1 VNQTESL
8 IRIDVEEELQ
18 RIIAQLDRL
27 QDQVAAPNLLKNALN
42 ATARK
47 VRKQIVKDAKGQYAI
62 KDTGILKD
70 EKQGAPKVLT
80 ATAASMSAA
89 VRSRGPMQDIMA
101 FMTRPNQ
108 GTGAAAA
115 QVLASGGMKPLEK
128 GNLKAF
134 VTTFASG
141 HTAIVQRDP
150 PKQYGSGRSARA
162 GRYGANADMTRI
174 KKLLSPAVPFM
185 LGNETVRGQAEAL
198 AYETLQ
204 AEIDKRIAKVLG
216 KA

>member
-1 VNQTESL
+1 MNQTESL

-80 ATAASMSAA
+80 ATVASMSAA

-115 QVLASGGMKPLEK
+115 QVLASGGMKPLE
-128 GNLKAF
+128 
-134 VTTFASG
+134 
-141 HTAIVQRDP
+141 
-150 PKQYGSGRSARA
+150 
-162 GRYGANADMTRI
+162 
-174 KKLLSPAVPFM
+174 
-185 LGNETVRGQAEAL
+185 
-198 AYETLQ
+198 
-204 AEIDKRIAKVLG
+204 
-216 KA
+216 

>member
-1 VNQTESL
+1 MNQTESL

-115 QVLASGGMKPLEK
+115 KVLASGGMKPLEK

-150 PKQYGSGRSARA
+150 PKQCGSGSSARA
-162 GRYGANADMTRI
+162 GRYGANSYMTRI

-185 LGNETVRGQAEAL
+185 LGNETVRSQAEAL

>member
-1 VNQTESL
+1 MNESM
-8 IRIDVEEELQ
+8 IQIDVEGELQ
-18 RIIAQLDRL
+18 KIIQQLDRL
-27 QDQVAAPNLLKNALN
+27 PDQIAAPNILKNAVN

-47 VRKQIVKDAKGQYAI
+47 VRKQLVKDAKGEYAI
-62 KDTGILKD
+62 KDTKGMKD
-70 EKQGAPKVLT
+70 ESKGAPKVLT
-80 ATAASMSAA
+80 ASAANMTAA

-115 QVLASGGMKPLEK
+115 QIMASGSMKPLEM
-128 GNLKAF
+128 GGLKAF
-134 VTTFASG
+134 VTKFASG
-141 HTAIVQRDP
+141 HVAIAQR
-150 PKQYGSGRSARA
+150 K
-162 GRYGANADMTRI
+162 GADRLPV
-174 KKLLSPAVPFM
+174 KKLLSPAVPVM
-185 LGNETVRGQAEAL
+185 LGNERVRGQAEEL

>member
-1 VNQTESL
+1 MNGTEAI
-8 IRIDVEEELQ
+8 IRIDVEGELQ
-18 RIIAQLDRL
+18 KILQQLNSL
-27 QDQVAAPNLLKNALN
+27 PDQIAAPNILKNALN

-101 FMTRPNQ
+101 FMTRPNTK
-108 GTGAAAA
+108 TGAAAA
-115 QVLASGGMKPLEK
+115 KVLASGGMKPLEM
-128 GNLKAF
+128 GDLKAF
-134 VTTFASG
+134 VTKFASG
-141 HTAIVQRDP
+141 HVAIVQR
-150 PKQYGSGRSARA
+150 K
-162 GRYGANADMTRI
+162 GAERLPV
-174 KKLLSPAVPFM
+174 KKLLSPAVPLM
-185 LGNETVRGQAEAL
+185 LGNETVRNQAEVL
-198 AYETLQ
+198 AYEILQ
-204 AEIDKRIAKVLG
+204 GEIDKRIQKVLG

>member
-1 VNQTESL
+1 MNQTESL

-47 VRKQIVKDAKGQYAI
+47 VRKQTI

>member
-1 VNQTESL
+1 MNQTESL

-47 VRKQIVKDAKGQYAI
+47 VRKQIVKDAKGQYSI
-62 KDTGILKD
+62 KNTGILKD

-108 GTGAAAA
+108 GTGAAA
-115 QVLASGGMKPLEK
+115 QVLASGGMEPLEK

-185 LGNETVRGQAEAL
+185 LGNETVRSQAEAL